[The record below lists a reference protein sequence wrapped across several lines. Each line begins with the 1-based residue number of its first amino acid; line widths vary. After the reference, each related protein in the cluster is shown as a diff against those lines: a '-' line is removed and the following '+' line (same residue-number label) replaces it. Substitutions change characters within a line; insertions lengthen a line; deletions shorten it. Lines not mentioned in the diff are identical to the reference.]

1 MEQKNFLE
9 KFWYIFII
17 IALIL
22 IAMVGILWFNNQKS
36 LKTAQQNQPTGE
48 IIIQPTPTILID
60 AETANL
66 ETQDNSD
73 EIVAIENDIKATDF
87 TNLDKEMATIET
99 ELAKPE

>member
-36 LKTAQQNQPTGE
+36 LKTAQQNQSARE

-60 AETANL
+60 TETANL
-66 ETQDNSD
+66 ETQGNSD